1 MKDHHVDRPG
11 VYVRQRTQ
19 LTGPNRPIGSIHKAS
34 PSKAKACHH
43 VQQSSTPHRRHL
55 RRYVGATCIDR
66 DETRTSTHA
75 CTHITRREDASRHP
89 EPARTRAAQK
99 AARVHWTT
107 WWLWRG
113 DCTRSHPELGRENP
127 QRPWYCVSRRG
138 RVGRR
143 QVFQCTQSSHHPRG
157 VEQPG
162 SSSGS

>member
-19 LTGPNRPIGSIHKAS
+19 LTGPNRPIGSIHKATAS
-34 PSKAKACHH
+34 VGNQGAHMLPIMCSNH
-43 VQQSSTPHRRHL
+43 PH
-55 RRYVGATCIDR
+55 C
-66 DETRTSTHA
+66 TRCPIQA
-75 CTHITRREDASRHP
+75 CTHQTQNLPHTCRPI
-89 EPARTRAAQK
+89 K

-127 QRPWYCVSRRG
+127 QRPWYCVPRRG

-143 QVFQCTQSSHHPRG
+143 QVFQMDLEKKMSDLRCAVPAAKQIQTPAHVRRFLFSDVS
-157 VEQPG
+157 
-162 SSSGS
+162 